1 MVYLKAS
8 AERSAEAFFISFY
21 LFCAEVCAN
30 DSNNGILVLRNN
42 GLLPTFF
49 SPSY

>member
-1 MVYLKAS
+1 MAYLKAS
-8 AERSAEAFFISFY
+8 ADRSAEAFFISWY
-21 LFCAEVCAN
+21 LFFAEVCAN
-30 DSNNGILVLRNN
+30 DSNTGILVLKNN